1 MVDSSGASRIVA
13 NGLNDPARLA
23 IDEFTGRLFIY
34 SRGDG
39 VIYSVL
45 LP

>member
-1 MVDSSGASRIVA
+1 VLAT
-13 NGLNDPARLA
+13 GLNDPTSLA
-23 IDEFTGRLFIY
+23 IDEATRRLFIY

-39 VIYSVL
+39 VIYSAP